1 MGEEGRDTGTCAA
14 ARQLVRSA
22 EIEAVATV
30 AKKPV
35 KTNPMMR
42 WKSMA
47 IVILTLLSSRTAYG
61 SSGMQE

>member
-1 MGEEGRDTGTCAA
+1 LDEEGRDTGTCAA

-22 EIEAVATV
+22 ETEAVATV

-35 KTNPMMR
+35 KTNAMFR

-47 IVILTLLSSRTAYG
+47 VVMLTLLSSRTAYK
-61 SSGMQE
+61 SSEMRE